1 MRQRIVLAQPGET
14 NEVRQKQN
22 KKLSQNRLS
31 LWNALDQHRGNTEIL
46 RELLR
51 RLVGI
56 SKAQLHRYGN
66 DGKVTHRPHGPRGR
80 RRYTVEQLRL
90 DAQAL
95 HLSFNEEL
103 IGQLAEKEH

>member
-1 MRQRIVLAQPGET
+1 MELSSSDAA
-14 NEVRQKQN
+14 
-22 KKLSQNRLS
+22 KLL
-31 LWNALDQHRGNTEIL
+31 
-46 RELLR
+46 
-51 RLVGI
+51 GI